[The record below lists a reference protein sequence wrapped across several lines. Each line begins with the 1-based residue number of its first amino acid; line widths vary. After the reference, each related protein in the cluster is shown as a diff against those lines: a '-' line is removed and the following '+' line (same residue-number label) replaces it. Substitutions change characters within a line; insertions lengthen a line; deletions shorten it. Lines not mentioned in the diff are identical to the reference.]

1 MTIKN
6 TPDVDDVFNN
16 PDLLKDLPPA
26 VLMALTDGAKQ
37 LQAKGSFVAKAITGE
52 LERRYSAHIAGAY
65 QAAQKDTGTVH
76 VFDGDFDIEVNRPKK
91 IEWDQAV
98 LKAVQN
104 KIAAGGDNPAEYIKA
119 ELTVEEKKY
128 AAWPEHIR
136 KVFEPARTLKPGTMT
151 IKLSMKEA
159 A

>member
-6 TPDVDDVFNN
+6 TPDVDDVLLN
-16 PDLLKDLPPA
+16 PELLKGLP
-26 VLMALTDGAKQ
+26 LSALDELT
-37 LQAKGSFVAKAITGE
+37 SEAKAIATKGAAAAKLFTGE

-65 QAAQKDTGTVH
+65 QAAGKDTGTVH

-91 IEWDQAV
+91 VEWDQAA
-98 LKAVQN
+98 LAAIQA

-128 AAWPEHIR
+128 AAWPESIR
-136 KVFEPARTLKPGTMT
+136 KVFEPARTLKPGSMT